1 MIGKTNGEALVHL
14 LDMEGI
20 AASAGSAC
28 NAGKEEVSHV
38 LKAIGIP
45 KEKASSSL
53 RISLGR
59 ENTEEDARYMAKIL
73 PEIIENIRRLS

>member
-1 MIGKTNGEALVHL
+1 VGKRLPGFPIVLH
-14 LDMEGI
+14 G
-20 AASAGSAC
+20 ASSVPQEFVKTVNQFG
-28 NAGKEEVSHV
+28 GKMPD
-38 LKAIGIP
+38 AIGIP
-45 KEKASSSL
+45 EEKASSSL